1 MASLPTSFIRS
12 IVAWKRPTR
21 RNIKNEDVNG
31 SPRSRCAFLQE
42 PSQAGQDDTNVFS
55 SPKVSPNDQLCL
67 MAESP
72 FRMLKM
78 AAKGNVTE
86 MERIYDTDPERMCI
100 ADSKGWTSLHHAAAN
115 NQISALQFLINHGA
129 DLNAQDKQGRTPLH
143 VAAEK
148 EALQAVDSLLDC
160 GADSSITDHQG
171 DTVLHWVTNLN
182 KVTVLQRL
190 LTHEHKVNILQGD
203 RQGRTALH
211 IAAKHDYELCAKY
224 ILESVSYVGTCP
236 NQPCSNGYHPIH
248 IAARNAST
256 KVLEVLLTWAET
268 RGCMRK
274 KMITVPDLEGNVP
287 LHQAVHGGE
296 IKAVELCLKSGAIIS
311 TQQDDRSTPVHLA
324 CSQGANEIV
333 RLMFSLQPDEKLK
346 ALTTLDAQG
355 MTPLH
360 CAAMFDHPDLVAY
373 LIQEGAS
380 VDQVDQEHR
389 SPLLLAASRRG
400 WRTVDALLAH
410 GADPTIRDT
419 HLKNLLHVVIMNGG
433 SISDVLSLK
442 QARDTLSTSRITM
455 MLNEQDSLGWSPLH
469 YASRNGHVYGRY
481 NTVRQLVESK
491 SGFLILNEC
500 NDEGKTAL
508 HIASEEGHTRVVQLL
523 LSKGA
528 LLHRDHHGRT
538 PLHLAALGGHRD
550 TITTIL
556 TIHSHTLDQTDKEGN
571 TALHVAVR
579 ANKPETVSQ
588 LMSLNCKF
596 LENNSSC
603 KPIDIAIQYK
613 ISESALALVTHERGP
628 TEVLGTSS
636 KIHGCICMALIRTLP
651 KVFESVLC
659 QAIVKADV
667 KEQAKDFY
675 IKYNFYPLQ
684 LTPEQ
689 LDAEKIKQKNP
700 NFRPEPLY
708 ACNAMVESGRV
719 ELLMHP
725 LTQKFLEM
733 KWQAYGKY
741 IHLSNLFVYLV
752 FLTLVTI
759 FAVGVLGQQSF
770 VRLNVTGITADNDS
784 DLTTTGQF
792 QLHIED
798 TPGWMFCMA
807 IGITVFATFSMIKEA
822 FQIYYHRIKYLAEPI
837 NFVEWTMFLTSIC
850 MVMPVFLGTT
860 WHNQQYNSAALAV
873 FCAWFILLIYFQR
886 FDRIGIYIVMFLEI
900 LNTLLNVLL
909 VFSVL
914 IVAFGLAFYIL
925 MSHGG
930 QLSFSNVPM
939 SMLHTFSM
947 MLGEVDFLTI
957 FVYPFYQES
966 TRGDILLFP
975 RTTFALLVIFMI
987 LMPILLMNLLIGLA
1001 VGDIESVRKNAQ
1013 LKRIAMQVEM
1023 HTELENKLPE
1033 MFIRRVN
1040 KSELTIYPNC
1050 RRGQHV
1056 LNRVLSAFNFAC
1068 PFSDKKGTDLDTT
1081 DCSSDDYLWEELE
1094 GQRRRLRDISAV
1106 LDTQTKLLRLIMQKM
1121 EIRSEADDVDEGVN
1135 LEDIMKPFPNR
1146 KFAPASATSRR
1157 AILYR
1162 KE

>member
-1 MASLPTSFIRS
+1 MFPFVDCVILTF
-12 IVAWKRPTR
+12 RPGR
-21 RNIKNEDVNG
+21 RG
-31 SPRSRCAFLQE
+31 HLCRE
-42 PSQAGQDDTNVFS
+42 PLFGG
-55 SPKVSPNDQLCL
+55 
-67 MAESP
+67 
-72 FRMLKM
+72 
-78 AAKGNVTE
+78 AA
-86 MERIYDTDPERMCI
+86 R
-100 ADSKGWTSLHHAAAN
+100 
-115 NQISALQFLINHGA
+115 GA
-129 DLNAQDKQGRTPLH
+129 QGRRRPADGGW
-143 VAAEK
+143 AA
-148 EALQAVDSLLDC
+148 
-160 GADSSITDHQG
+160 
-171 DTVLHWVTNLN
+171 
-182 KVTVLQRL
+182 
-190 LTHEHKVNILQGD
+190 
-203 RQGRTALH
+203 GR
-211 IAAKHDYELCAKY
+211 
-224 ILESVSYVGTCP
+224 
-236 NQPCSNGYHPIH
+236 
-248 IAARNAST
+248 
-256 KVLEVLLTWAET
+256 
-268 RGCMRK
+268 
-274 KMITVPDLEGNVP
+274 
-287 LHQAVHGGE
+287 
-296 IKAVELCLKSGAIIS
+296 
-311 TQQDDRSTPVHLA
+311 
-324 CSQGANEIV
+324 
-333 RLMFSLQPDEKLK
+333 
-346 ALTTLDAQG
+346 
-355 MTPLH
+355 
-360 CAAMFDHPDLVAY
+360 
-373 LIQEGAS
+373 
-380 VDQVDQEHR
+380 
-389 SPLLLAASRRG
+389 
-400 WRTVDALLAH
+400 
-410 GADPTIRDT
+410 
-419 HLKNLLHVVIMNGG
+419 
-433 SISDVLSLK
+433 
-442 QARDTLSTSRITM
+442 
-455 MLNEQDSLGWSPLH
+455 
-469 YASRNGHVYGRY
+469 
-481 NTVRQLVESK
+481 
-491 SGFLILNEC
+491 
-500 NDEGKTAL
+500 
-508 HIASEEGHTRVVQLL
+508 HTRVVQLL

-550 TITTIL
+550 TISAIL

-596 LENNSSC
+596 LENLASC

-613 ISESALALVTHERGP
+613 LSESALALVTHDRGP

-651 KVFESVLC
+651 KVFESVLF

-708 ACNAMVESGRV
+708 ACNSSVSIGTNPPQPKLSPPTPSTPHSPPPTGDGGVRRV

-752 FLTLVTI
+752 FLALVTI

-770 VRLNVTGITADNDS
+770 VMSNVTRVPVDNVS
-784 DLTTTGQF
+784 DITTTGEF

-807 IGITVFATFSMIKEA
+807 IGITVFAVLSMMKEA
-822 FQIYYHRIKYLAEPI
+822 FQIYYHRLKYLAEAI
-837 NFVEWTMFLTSIC
+837 NFVEWTMYLASIC
-850 MVMPVFLGTT
+850 MVMPVFLGTN

-873 FCAWFILLIYFQR
+873 FCSWFILLIYFQR

-900 LNTLLNVLL
+900 LNTLINVLL

-957 FVYPFYQES
+957 YVYPFYQES

-1001 VGDIESVRKNAQ
+1001 VGDIESV
-1013 LKRIAMQVEM
+1013 EM

-1033 MFIRRVN
+1033 MIIRRVN
-1040 KSELTIYPNC
+1040 KSELVIYPNC
-1050 RRGQHV
+1050 RKGTH
-1056 LNRVLSAFNFAC
+1056 LMNKILSAFNFAC
-1068 PFSDKKGTDLDTT
+1068 PFSDKKGTELESAD
-1081 DCSSDDYLWEELE
+1081 SAGDDYLWEELE

-1106 LDTQTKLLRLIMQKM
+1106 LDTQTKLLRLIMQ
-1121 EIRSEADDVDEGVN
+1121 
-1135 LEDIMKPFPNR
+1135 PFPNR
-1146 KFAPASATSRR
+1146 KFAPSSATSRR

>member
-1 MASLPTSFIRS
+1 M
-12 IVAWKRPTR
+12 V
-21 RNIKNEDVNG
+21 
-31 SPRSRCAFLQE
+31 
-42 PSQAGQDDTNVFS
+42 
-55 SPKVSPNDQLCL
+55 
-67 MAESP
+67 ESP

-86 MERIYDTDPERMCI
+86 MERIFETDPDRMCVK
-100 ADSKGWTSLHHAAAN
+100 DSKGWTPLHHAAAN
-115 NQISALQFLINHGA
+115 NQICALHFLINHGA

-143 VAAEK
+143 IAAER

-160 GADSSITDHQG
+160 GADSSVTDLQG
-171 DTVLHWVTNLN
+171 DTVLHWVVNFN

-203 RQGRTALH
+203 RRGRTALH
-211 IAAKHDYELCAKY
+211 IAAKHDYDLCAKY
-224 ILESVSYVGTCP
+224 ICGVCFVRIDMVESPKCVTVHVHFIAC
-236 NQPCSNGYHPIH
+236 YHHHPKSP
-248 IAARNAST
+248 ARNALT
-256 KVLEVLLTWAET
+256 KVLKSSPTWGES

-274 KMITVPDLEGNVP
+274 K
-287 LHQAVHGGE
+287 
-296 IKAVELCLKSGAIIS
+296 AVELCMKSGAIIS

-333 RLMFSLQPDEKLK
+333 KLMFTLQPDEKLK
-346 ALTTLDAQG
+346 ALSTLDAQG

-360 CAAMFDHPDLVAY
+360 CAAMFDHPELVAY
-373 LIQEGAS
+373 LIEEGAE

-410 GADPTIRDT
+410 GADPTIRDS

-442 QARDTLSTSRITM
+442 QARDTLSTSSITM
-455 MLNEQDSLGWSPLH
+455 MLNEQDSMGWSPLH
-469 YASRNGHVYGRY
+469 YASRSGHICSLSSLLQLGASVRTKDKRNESPLHFAAKYGRY

-550 TITTIL
+550 TIRAIL

-596 LENNSSC
+596 LENISSC

-613 ISESALALVTHERGP
+613 LSESALALVTHDRGP

-651 KVFESVLC
+651 KVFESVLY

-700 NFRPEPLY
+700 KFRPEPLY

-752 FLTLVTI
+752 FLALVTI
-759 FAVGVLGQQSF
+759 FAVGVLGHQSF
-770 VRLNVTGITADNDS
+770 VMSNITRVAVDNTS
-784 DLTTTGQF
+784 DFMTSGQF

-798 TPGWMFCMA
+798 TPGWMYCMA
-807 IGITVFATFSMIKEA
+807 IGITVFAVMSMLKEA
-822 FQIYYHRIKYLAEPI
+822 FQIYYHRLKYLAEPI
-837 NFVEWTMFLTSIC
+837 NFVEWTMFLASIC
-850 MVMPVFLGTT
+850 MVMPVFLGAT

-873 FCAWFILLIYFQR
+873 FCSWFILLIYFQR

-900 LNTLLNVLL
+900 LNTLINVLL

-957 FVYPFYQES
+957 FVYPFYHES
-966 TRGDILLFP
+966 TRGDSLLFP

-1033 MFIRRVN
+1033 MIIRRVN
-1040 KSELTIYPNC
+1040 KSELVIYPNC
-1050 RRGQHV
+1050 RKGTHLV
-1056 LNRVLSAFNFAC
+1056 NRILSAFNFAC
-1068 PFSDKKGTDLDTT
+1068 PFSDRKGTELEGA
-1081 DCSSDDYLWEELE
+1081 DCQGDDYLWEELE

-1135 LEDIMKPFPNR
+1135 LEDIMKPSPNR
-1146 KFAPASATSRR
+1146 KFAPPSATSRR

>member
-1 MASLPTSFIRS
+1 MLI
-12 IVAWKRPTR
+12 I
-21 RNIKNEDVNG
+21 
-31 SPRSRCAFLQE
+31 
-42 PSQAGQDDTNVFS
+42 
-55 SPKVSPNDQLCL
+55 
-67 MAESP
+67 P
-72 FRMLKM
+72 FVIL
-78 AAKGNVTE
+78 T
-86 MERIYDTDPERMCI
+86 
-100 ADSKGWTSLHHAAAN
+100 
-115 NQISALQFLINHGA
+115 

-143 VAAEK
+143 IAAER
-148 EALQAVDSLLDC
+148 EALQAVDSLMDC
-160 GADSSITDHQG
+160 GADSSVTDLQG
-171 DTVLHWVTNLN
+171 DTVLHWVANFN
-182 KVTVLQRL
+182 KLTVLQRL
-190 LTHEHKVNILQGD
+190 LAHEHK
-203 RQGRTALH
+203 
-211 IAAKHDYELCAKY
+211 
-224 ILESVSYVGTCP
+224 LESVSYWGKCP

-256 KVLEVLLTWAET
+256 KVLEVLLTWAEA

-296 IKAVELCLKSGAIIS
+296 IKAVELCMKSGAIIS

-324 CSQGANEIV
+324 CSQGAIEIV
-333 RLMFSLQPDEKLK
+333 KLMFTLQPDEKLK
-346 ALTTLDAQG
+346 ALSTLDAQG

-360 CAAMFDHPDLVAY
+360 CAAMFDHPEL
-373 LIQEGAS
+373 GAE
-380 VDQVDQEHR
+380 VDQVDQENR

-410 GADPTIRDT
+410 GADPTIRDS

-442 QARDTLSTSRITM
+442 QARDTLSTSSITM
-455 MLNEQDSLGWSPLH
+455 MLNEQDSMGWSPLH
-469 YASRNGHVYGRY
+469 YASRSGHICSLSSLLKLGAS
-481 NTVRQLVESK
+481 VRTKDKRNES
-491 SGFLILNEC
+491 
-500 NDEGKTAL
+500 
-508 HIASEEGHTRVVQLL
+508 
-523 LSKGA
+523 
-528 LLHRDHHGRT
+528 
-538 PLHLAALGGHRD
+538 PLHFAA
-550 TITTIL
+550 
-556 TIHSHTLDQTDKEGN
+556 N
-571 TALHVAVR
+571 
-579 ANKPETVSQ
+579 
-588 LMSLNCKF
+588 
-596 LENNSSC
+596 
-603 KPIDIAIQYK
+603 
-613 ISESALALVTHERGP
+613 P

-651 KVFESVLC
+651 KVFESVLF

-752 FLTLVTI
+752 FLALVTI

-770 VRLNVTGITADNDS
+770 VMSNVTRVPVDNVS
-784 DLTTTGQF
+784 DITTTGEF

-807 IGITVFATFSMIKEA
+807 IGITVFAVLSMMKEA
-822 FQIYYHRIKYLAEPI
+822 FQIYYHRLKYLAEAI
-837 NFVEWTMFLTSIC
+837 NFVEWTMYLASIC
-850 MVMPVFLGTT
+850 MVMPVFLGTN

-873 FCAWFILLIYFQR
+873 FCSWFILLIYFQR

-900 LNTLLNVLL
+900 LNTLINVLL

-957 FVYPFYQES
+957 YVYPFYQES

-1001 VGDIESVRKNAQ
+1001 VGDIESV
-1013 LKRIAMQVEM
+1013 EM

-1033 MFIRRVN
+1033 MIIRQ
-1040 KSELTIYPNC
+1040 E
-1050 RRGQHV
+1050 
-1056 LNRVLSAFNFAC
+1056 
-1068 PFSDKKGTDLDTT
+1068 
-1081 DCSSDDYLWEELE
+1081 
-1094 GQRRRLRDISAV
+1094 
-1106 LDTQTKLLRLIMQKM
+1106 
-1121 EIRSEADDVDEGVN
+1121 
-1135 LEDIMKPFPNR
+1135 
-1146 KFAPASATSRR
+1146 
-1157 AILYR
+1157 
-1162 KE
+1162 